1 MFKKATLAVT
11 WRTAGGRTML
21 VGGQIGCRETKLKI
35 PEELQGK
42 GDNSDFD

>member
-1 MFKKATLAVT
+1 
-11 WRTAGGRTML
+11 ML

-42 GDNSDFD
+42 GDNSDFDQDTFSGGVETSLHL